1 MNNSPAI
8 LLVEDE
14 VQIRRF
20 VRSALEAE
28 SYQVRESG
36 TLAEGLAQV
45 RASGPQLTLLD
56 LGLPDGDGID
66 FIRQLRACSDSPV
79 LVLSARSAETEK
91 IRALDAGADDYLTK
105 PFSIGELLARV
116 RALLR
121 RNRADGAPTETL
133 VRFGDIEVDLAQ
145 QRVTRGGSLVHLTPI
160 EYRLLCAMLANT
172 GRVMTYRALLRAVW
186 GGAHVESNH
195 YLRIYVSHLRQK
207 LESDPAQP
215 QYFLTETGIGYRFQN
230 PDREEKT

>member
-1 MNNSPAI
+1 MSENAII

-14 VQIRRF
+14 AQIRRF
-20 VRSALEAE
+20 VRTALEAE
-28 SYQVRESG
+28 GHHVLESG
-36 TLAEGLAQV
+36 TLAQGLEQARQ
-45 RASGPQLTLLD
+45 AIPQLTILD

-66 FIRQLRACSDSPV
+66 FIRELRTQSELPV
-79 LVLSARSAETEK
+79 LVLSARSAEAEK

-121 RNRADGAPTETL
+121 RNRADSSATETQFS
-133 VRFGDIEVDLAQ
+133 FGAVEVDLLRRQ
-145 QRVTRGGSLVHLTPI
+145 VTLHNETVHLTPI
-160 EYRLLCAMLANT
+160 EYRLLCAMLANA

-186 GGAHVESNH
+186 GSAHIESNH

-207 LESDPAQP
+207 LEDDPAQP
-215 QYFLTETGIGYRFQN
+215 KYFLTETGVGYRFQL
-230 PDREEKT
+230 

>member
-1 MNNSPAI
+1 MSENATI

-14 VQIRRF
+14 AQIRRF

-28 SYQVRESG
+28 GHRVMESG
-36 TLAEGLAQV
+36 TLMHGLEQAHAWQ
-45 RASGPQLTLLD
+45 PQLAILD

-66 FIRQLRACSDSPV
+66 FIRELRTRSASPV
-79 LVLSARSAETEK
+79 LVLSARSAEGEK

-121 RNRADGAPTETL
+121 RNMADHSATETL
-133 VRFGDIEVDLAQ
+133 FRFGAIEVDLARRQ
-145 QRVTRGGSLVHLTPI
+145 VTREGGIVHLTPI
-160 EYRLLCAMLANT
+160 EYRLLCALLANA
-172 GRVMTYRALLRAVW
+172 GRVMTYRNLLRSVW
-186 GGAHVESNH
+186 GSSHIESNH

-207 LESDPAQP
+207 LEDDPAQP
-215 QYFLTETGIGYRFQN
+215 KHFLTETGIGYRFQH
-230 PDREEKT
+230 

>member
-1 MNNSPAI
+1 MSEGAVI

-14 VQIRRF
+14 AQIRRF
-20 VRSALEAE
+20 VRAALEEEGHRVLE
-28 SYQVRESG
+28 SA
-36 TLAEGLAQV
+36 TLKQGLAL
-45 RASGPQLTLLD
+45 AHEAGPQLTILD

-66 FIRQLRACSDSPV
+66 FIREWRTQSELPV
-79 LVLSARSAETEK
+79 LVLSARSAENEK

-121 RNRADGAPTETL
+121 RNKGDRTSPETSF
-133 VRFGDIEVDLAQ
+133 RFGDVEVDLANRQ
-145 QRVTRGGSLVHLTPI
+145 VKRSNATVHLTPI

-172 GRVMTYRALLRAVW
+172 GRVMTYRHLLRAVW
-186 GGAHVESNH
+186 GNAHIESNH

-207 LESDPAQP
+207 LEDDPAQP
-215 QYFLTETGIGYRFQN
+215 KYLLTETGIGYRFQI
-230 PDREEKT
+230 